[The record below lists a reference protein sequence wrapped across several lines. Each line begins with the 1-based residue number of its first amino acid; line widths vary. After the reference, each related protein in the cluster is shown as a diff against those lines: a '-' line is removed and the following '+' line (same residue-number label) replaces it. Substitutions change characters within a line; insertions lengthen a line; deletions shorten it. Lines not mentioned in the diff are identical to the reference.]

1 MEGDNTSINVWGGVK
16 NKLLYIL
23 YLLIAAPLPESRRMK
38 AARWLRNYFARLIC
52 IDVHSTSNIE
62 RNAHFNPKI
71 SLGEFSSIG
80 VSCELDGPVKIGK
93 YVMMG
98 PETVIY
104 TRNHR
109 FSLVDVPICKQG
121 YDEYRP
127 VTIEDDVWIG
137 RRVIILP
144 GVTISHGCILG
155 AGAVVTKSTEPCG
168 IYGGVPAKKIGSRG
182 EDKSE

>member
-1 MEGDNTSINVWGGVK
+1 MGGGK
-16 NKLLYIL
+16 TKIWYIL
-23 YLLIAAPLPESRRMK
+23 YLMVAAHLPESRRMRFAK
-38 AARWLRNYFARLIC
+38 RLRNFFARQIC
-52 IDVHSTSNIE
+52 KEVHPTSNIE
-62 RNAHFNPKI
+62 KNAHFNPQV
-71 SLGEFSSIG
+71 SVGEFSSIG
-80 VSCELDGPVKIGK
+80 VSCELDGPVTIGK

-109 FSLVDVPICKQG
+109 FSSLDMPMCQQG

-144 GVTISHGCILG
+144 GVTISHGCVLG
-155 AGAVVTKSTEPCG
+155 AGAVVTKNTEPFG

-182 EDKSE
+182 DYKSK